1 MKGVNQKCAMMVV
14 HEKGHCV
21 AKLIAKK
28 IASQGHAGL
37 ATNYQTPA
45 MRVAKF
51 VVKVDEKKHFIRK
64 LHPEVRGM
72 FEGLA
77 PHMSF
82 PMRLCFRIC
91 GYFQVC

>member
-1 MKGVNQKCAMMVV
+1 
-14 HEKGHCV
+14 
-21 AKLIAKK
+21 
-28 IASQGHAGL
+28 
-37 ATNYQTPA
+37 

-51 VVKVDEKKHFIRK
+51 VAKVDEKKLFIRK

>member
-1 MKGVNQKCAMMVV
+1 MCCQAYRK
-14 HEKGHCV
+14 
-21 AKLIAKK
+21 KK